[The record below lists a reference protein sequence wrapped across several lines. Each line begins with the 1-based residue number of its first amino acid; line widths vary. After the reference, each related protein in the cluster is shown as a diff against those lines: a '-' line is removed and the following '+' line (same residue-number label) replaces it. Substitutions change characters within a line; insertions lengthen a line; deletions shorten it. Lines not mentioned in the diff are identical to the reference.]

1 MPIALQHERDNIY
14 RLEIVGQLRVADFA
28 RSGTQLAAEIAR
40 IGPVRLLFLLQGFG
54 GWEQGTEW
62 NDLSFYV
69 KHGDRIERI
78 AIVGDQRWQSEAMM
92 FAAAGLRKAPVEFFP
107 ASDLERARAWLL
119 A

>member
-1 MPIALQHERDNIY
+1 MPCSTSAITSIASKSL
-14 RLEIVGQLRVADFA
+14 ASCAWPTFA

-78 AIVGDQRWQSEAMM
+78 AIVGDERWQSEAMM